1 MKRSKYESKVYEILE
16 RAPMTPSEV
25 AKRVGV
31 NYKTA
36 QRALM
41 HLALTRK
48 DVQYRNSGRIHL
60 FWVDKE
66 AQKDDDSEI

>member
-1 MKRSKYESKVYEILE
+1 LVLGSRFEERIYELLSLE
-16 RAPMTPSEV
+16 PVTPSEM

-31 NYKTA
+31 TYKTA

-48 DVQYRNSGRIHL
+48 DVAYRNSGRIHL
-60 FWVDKE
+60 FWKR
-66 AQKDDDSEI
+66 SE

>member
-1 MKRSKYESKVYEILE
+1 MGSRFEERIYELLSLE
-16 RAPMTPSEV
+16 PVTPSEM

-31 NYKTA
+31 TYKTA

-48 DVQYRNSGRIHL
+48 DVAYRNSGRIHL
-60 FWVDKE
+60 FWKR
-66 AQKDDDSEI
+66 SE